1 MKILKDNKI
10 RLFYIII
17 SLFCIWLSFHFSDYF
32 LNDGSNF
39 NRISYAGTVITIIG
53 LFITL
58 SEVFHSLIITKSLQE
73 QAASILSDFKEK
85 EISIITH
92 ELDVMLE
99 FIANDVND
107 GQYTVALRLFYTF
120 NRTFNRVCKNYTQY
134 NSTLLRKKLNS
145 LEAQLLSFRNASIKS
160 PVDNKSK
167 TKALDNLMKIKQT
180 INNQVLDDEGDTH
193 ATS

>member
-1 MKILKDNKI
+1 M
-10 RLFYIII
+10 
-17 SLFCIWLSFHFSDYF
+17 
-32 LNDGSNF
+32 
-39 NRISYAGTVITIIG
+39 ITIIG

>member
-1 MKILKDNKI
+1 M
-10 RLFYIII
+10 I
-17 SLFCIWLSFHFSDYF
+17 SSFGIFLSYRFSDYF

-53 LFITL
+53 LLITL

-99 FIANDVND
+99 FIADDIND

-120 NRTFNRVCKNYTQY
+120 SRTFNRICKNYTQY
-134 NSTLLRKKLNS
+134 NNNVLRNKLNS
-145 LEAQLLSFRNASIKS
+145 LEGQLLSFRNASTKS

-167 TKALDNLMKIKQT
+167 NKALDNLMKIKQS
-180 INNQVLDDEGDTH
+180 INNQVLVNEGDAH
-193 ATS
+193 AAK